1 MVLLYCFIISW
12 LSFATCV
19 YMSGSLAQE
28 STGVD
33 VTKTPAKTARWY
45 GLTASSLVVLG
56 SAVRTFTT
64 SDCGDD
70 GLKDAQVTYCRRS
83 KFAVAMGVT
92 GFFLAAAMTCLTR
105 KGLTLKAET
114 LLTTLQL
121 VLWCF
126 GVGFITFGT
135 SPGSTIGNLFFGCW
149 ISFILIVFLFAQCF
163 REYVAGRE
171 GAIAAQQSGDS
182 GDVEKEQSQEAYDD
196 AI

>member
-1 MVLLYCFIISW
+1 
-12 LSFATCV
+12 
-19 YMSGSLAQE
+19 MSGSLAQE
-28 STGVD
+28 ATGVD

-64 SDCGDD
+64 SDCD
-70 GLKDAQVTYCRRS
+70 LEKEEQAQVTYCRRS
-83 KFAVAMGVT
+83 KFAVAMGVV
-92 GFFLAAAMTCLTR
+92 GFFFAAAMTLLTR

-149 ISFILIVFLFAQCF
+149 ISFILTVFLFAQCF

-171 GAIAAQQSGDS
+171 GAIAAQQNGDS
-182 GDVEKEQSQEAYDD
+182 GDLEKEQSQQEAYDD

>member
-1 MVLLYCFIISW
+1 
-12 LSFATCV
+12 
-19 YMSGSLAQE
+19 MSGSLAQE

-45 GLTASSLVVLG
+45 GLTASSLVVMG
-56 SAVRTFTT
+56 SAVRTFST
-64 SDCGDD
+64 SDCHRDD
-70 GLKDAQVTYCRRS
+70 LVNAQITYCRRS
-83 KFAVAMGVT
+83 KFAVAMGVV
-92 GFFLAAAMTCLTR
+92 GFFFAAAMTCLTR

-121 VLWCF
+121 VMWCF

-171 GAIAAQQSGDS
+171 SAIAAQQNGDGDS